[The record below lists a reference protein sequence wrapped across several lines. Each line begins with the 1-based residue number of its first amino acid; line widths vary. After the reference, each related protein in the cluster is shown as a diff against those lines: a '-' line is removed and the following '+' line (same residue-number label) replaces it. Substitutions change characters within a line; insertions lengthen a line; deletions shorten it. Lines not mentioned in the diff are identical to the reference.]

1 MKASELREQS
11 VEELK
16 GRIDDLEEEAF
27 NLRFQNTL
35 GQLSNPMRMRD
46 VRRDIARVR
55 TLLQEN
61 EQGIRPLAG
70 GAGAAGDASTS
81 GGNATAKD
89 E

>member
-1 MKASELREQS
+1 MKTSELREQS
-11 VEELK
+11 VEELR
-16 GRIDDLEEEAF
+16 GRIDDLEEETF

-35 GQLSNPMRMRD
+35 GQLSNPLRIRD

-61 EQGIRPLAG
+61 EQGIRTLPG
-70 GAGAAGDASTS
+70 GAVAAGDASTS
-81 GGNATAKD
+81 GGEATAKD